1 MSDGEETGRMGTA
14 ISRKFQDKKFMW
26 DGLSY
31 EDGEKAAQAAEV
43 FRKEGFEVE
52 MLAEGDRHLIYTRRV
67 SVVQSGKES

>member
-1 MSDGEETGRMGTA
+1 MGTP
-14 ISRKFQDKKFMW
+14 ISRKFHDKKFMW

-31 EDGEKAAQAAEV
+31 EDGEKAAQAADI

-67 SVVQSGKES
+67 SVVQPGKKS